1 MTFPVGVTVS
11 PMQATLTLPMDR
23 TPEQDDVL
31 LCEGC
36 GYTLSGLPSGG
47 NCPECGKPIAETLA
61 AGREPTAW
69 EVRPTF
75 GTLMRTAFA
84 AGLRPR
90 RFFRTLGVAVTPEQ
104 RRRAWWFGVMNLVV
118 AAVGFA
124 SVGEV
129 HSRMLGLTYFD
140 APLHFLGG
148 PYMAWVAFFGL
159 AAAGMVLGKEL
170 AARATAFEARQRGL
184 RLPLTRVRRCL
195 AYQSVGLVA
204 VAAIVF
210 TYVNAYAH
218 LVTSGL
224 VGGQTIELYIYGLA
238 ALVPLAGVYLFLTY
252 WAAMRGVMYA
262 SR

>member
-1 MTFPVGVTVS
+1 
-11 PMQATLTLPMDR
+11 MQATLTLPMDR
-23 TPEQDDVL
+23 TPEQDDAL

-36 GYTLSGLPSGG
+36 GYTLSGLPDGG

-61 AGREPTAW
+61 AGRGPTAW
-69 EVRPTF
+69 EARPTF

-90 RFFRTLGVAVTPEQ
+90 RFFQTLSVAVTPEQ
-104 RRRAWWFGVMNLVV
+104 RRRAWWFGVMNLTV

-124 SVGEV
+124 SIGEL
-129 HSRMLGLTYFD
+129 HSRMLGLTYGN
-140 APLHFLGG
+140 APLHFLEG
-148 PYMAWVAFFGL
+148 PYTAWVVFFVL
-159 AAAGMVLGKEL
+159 AAGGMLLGKEL
-170 AARATAFEARQRGL
+170 AARATAFEARQREL
-184 RLPLTRVRRCL
+184 RLPLPRVRRCL

-204 VAAIVF
+204 VAVVVF
-210 TYVNAYAH
+210 TYVNVYTY
-218 LVTSGL
+218 LVTRGL
-224 VGGQTIELYIYGLA
+224 IGGQTIELYIYGLA